1 MSRFK
6 INNNG
11 DLMYD
16 PAYDSVL
23 KGMADNKLF
32 IEGQIEI
39 MKQQLNIDDNN

>member
-6 INNNG
+6 VNDNG

-23 KGMADNKLF
+23 KGKADNKLF

-39 MKQQLNIDDNN
+39 MEKQSKI

>member
-6 INNNG
+6 ISDNG

-23 KGMADNKLF
+23 KSEANNKLF
-32 IEGQIEI
+32 VEGQIEI
-39 MKQQLNIDDNN
+39 MEKQSKI